1 MKMLHHKSQILL
13 SVFSIIIFLSLSN
26 YSNSQTKLYGDSVMF
41 GDGMVRTWV
50 NVNSSGLRQQIGVEM
65 TPGAFNNLPLIQTSD
80 VLYFPITSDDTLVN
94 HMFFGW
100 NPNGH
105 PPPGIYDVPH
115 FDFHFVMV
123 TRSERE
129 AVMPGPDSII
139 NFPYA
144 VPDYRP
150 DPVAIPFHA
159 THWGDTSD
167 AVYHGGIF
175 TKALIY
181 GFYRGKIFF
190 EEPMVTRAFLLTN
203 PDVVVPIK
211 QAYRATQEGYYPRE
225 YRVAYFPENQTYNV
239 IIQNFFHRNIDEPLP
254 VELASFASAVT
265 GNNVRLNWTTSGEIN
280 NSGFEIERSLVN
292 PESSGHGSEWS
303 MVNFVSG
310 HGTTNVP
317 QNYTYE
323 DRNLNSGKYKY
334 RLKQIDY
341 NGNYEYFDLQNEVSI
356 GIPEKYSL
364 SQNYPNPFNPNT
376 VIRYTIGAS
385 QLAVSSITSL
395 KIYDVLGN
403 EVATLVNEK
412 QNAGYYAVNFDGSNL
427 ASGVYFYKLEAN
439 GNVVGTKRMTLLK

>member
-1 MKMLHHKSQILL
+1 MKMLHHKSQISL
-13 SVFSIIIFLSLSN
+13 SVFSIIIILSLSN

-41 GDGMVRTWV
+41 GNGMVRTWV
-50 NVNSSGLRQQIGVEM
+50 NVNSSGQRQQIGVEM
-65 TPGAFNNLPLIQTSD
+65 TPGAFNNLDSIQTST

-100 NPNGH
+100 NPHGH
-105 PPPGIYDVPH
+105 PPPGIYDNPH

-129 AVMPGPDSII
+129 AVAFGPDSILPPQ
-139 NFPYA
+139 NV
-144 VPDYRP
+144 VPDYSP
-150 DPVAIPFHA
+150 DPVAIPFHG

-167 AVYHGGIF
+167 AVYHGGVF
-175 TKALIY
+175 TKVLIY
-181 GFYRGKIFF
+181 GFYHKKIFF
-190 EEPMVTRAFLLTN
+190 VEPMVTRAFLLTN
-203 PDVVVPIK
+203 PDVILPIK
-211 QAYRATQEGYYPRE
+211 QAYLATQAGYYPRE
-225 YRVAYFPENQTYNV
+225 YRVAYFPENQTYNI
-239 IIQNFFHRNIDEPLP
+239 IIQNFYFRNIDVPLP
-254 VELASFASAVT
+254 VELASFASTVT
-265 GNNVRLNWTTSGEIN
+265 GNSVRLNWTTLGEIN

-292 PESSGHGSEWS
+292 NEWS

-310 HGTTNVP
+310 NGTTNVP
-317 QNYTYE
+317 QNYTYV
-323 DRNLNSGKYKY
+323 DRNLNSGEYKY

-341 NGNYEYFDLQNEVSI
+341 NGHYEYFDLQNEVSI

-376 VIRYTIGAS
+376 VISY

-412 QNAGYYAVNFDGSNL
+412 QNAGYYEVDFDGSNL
-427 ASGVYFYKLEAN
+427 ASGVYFYKLWVSTPSGEAD
-439 GNVVGTKRMTLLK
+439 GNVINTKKMTLLK